1 MKHKRISVK
10 IANKKE
16 KVFLLST
23 DFIKLDSL
31 LKAVSV
37 VNTGGHAKIL
47 IGDGKVKVNDE
58 VCLIR
63 GKKLRDGDMIEI
75 GLEQYKIKKD
85 GS

>member
-1 MKHKRISVK
+1 MSIKKVSVK
-10 IANKKE
+10 LAKKQE
-16 KVFLLST
+16 KTFYLTT

-47 IGDGKVKVNDE
+47 ISDGKVKVNDE

-63 GKKLRDGDMIEI
+63 GKKLRDGDKIEI
-75 GLEQYKIKKD
+75 GLEVYNIKKN